1 MTKDVL
7 ITISGLHYEENIV
20 TGEEDT
26 ETEPIEVISPAVYY
40 FKNGKHYIL
49 YEEPIEGTAG
59 TIKNKIKIKEDGF
72 LEVIK
77 SGAAS
82 THMIFEKDKLN
93 VTQYETPYGAIIVG
107 THTKEFDVHV
117 TENQID
123 AYIRYALDVSGDKI
137 ADCEIR
143 IKVEAK
149 LGTG

>member
-59 TIKNKIKIKEDGF
+59 TIKNKIKIKEDLNKSF
-72 LEVIK
+72 LK
-77 SGAAS
+77 
-82 THMIFEKDKLN
+82 
-93 VTQYETPYGAIIVG
+93 
-107 THTKEFDVHV
+107 
-117 TENQID
+117 
-123 AYIRYALDVSGDKI
+123 
-137 ADCEIR
+137 
-143 IKVEAK
+143 
-149 LGTG
+149 

>member
-7 ITISGLHYEENIV
+7 ITISGLHYEENIAA
-20 TGEEDT
+20 GEE

-49 YEEPIEGTAG
+49 YEEPVEGMTE
-59 TIKNKIKIKEDGF
+59 IIRNKIKIKEDGF

-93 VTQYETPYGAIIVG
+93 VTQYETPYGSIIVG
-107 THTKEFDVHV
+107 THTKEFDVNV
-117 TENQID
+117 AENQID
-123 AYIRYALDVSGDKI
+123 VYVRYALDVSGDKI

-143 IKVEAK
+143 VKVEAK

>member
-40 FKNGKHYIL
+40 F

>member
-7 ITISGLHYEENIV
+7 ITITGLHYEENIM
-20 TGEEDT
+20 TGEE
-26 ETEPIEVISPAVYY
+26 ETEPIEVISPATYY

-49 YEEPIEGTAG
+49 YEEPVEGMSG
-59 TIKNKIKIKEDGF
+59 TIRNKIKIKEDGF

-77 SGAAS
+77 SGATN
-82 THMIFEKDKLN
+82 THMLFEKDKLN

-107 THTKEFDVHV
+107 THTKEFHVNV
-117 TENQID
+117 TENQIEV
-123 AYIRYALDVSGDKI
+123 YIRYALDISGDKI

-143 IKVEAK
+143 VKVEAK